1 MIKRQPQPKE
11 TGDLTLRTVE
21 KKVSGDSDN
30 AALITWSDA
39 LSVSDADIDQQHQ
52 QLVRM
57 INDLHDAMRK
67 GQTQSVM
74 GNLFNRLLGYTAEH
88 FSYEEQRMAACN
100 YPNLAG
106 HKAKH
111 ADLVRQATALQEK
124 FASGN
129 QHLNMKVMRFLKDWI
144 TNHIQKSDKDYMPY
158 LQSMVVS
165 DNRSTNRIS
174 A

>member
-1 MIKRQPQPKE
+1 MTCMTPCEKDKPNRLWETCLTGYWGIPQN
-11 TGDLTLRTVE
+11 T
-21 KKVSGDSDN
+21 
-30 AALITWSDA
+30 
-39 LSVSDADIDQQHQ
+39 
-52 QLVRM
+52 
-57 INDLHDAMRK
+57 
-67 GQTQSVM
+67 SVM
-74 GNLFNRLLGYTAEH
+74 RNNEWRLAII
-88 FSYEEQRMAACN
+88 
-100 YPNLAG
+100 PNLAG

-165 DNRSTNRIS
+165 DNRSANRIS